1 MYDISV
7 LSNIP
12 LAVTDLLAPTA
23 PPQRL
28 RPLFSIGV
36 HDIPFLED
44 DLNASTSRP
53 VIENEDEGDLEEAGH
68 GWIACTTDDILTM
81 KNSLYD
87 VLITLPPSY
96 STNAKE
102 KVWPKIESP
111 RGTEIRA
118 TQRDLRRYR
127 ALKWGLSRSAVEP
140 DSRSLNRSD
149 TANTANGDALG
160 LSASGPALAPDGPL
174 LDTSDTDTIVEPLS
188 WSALAYSGFM
198 WWASAGERRI
208 ATDDES
214 EHDSILLDGFSN
226 NVTDTQTP
234 RSARSRSQSSLSQ
247 MLPQQ
252 GPGDQSARREM
263 AIIAYFHRLTTR
275 ILTTLSDII
284 DATSSDD
291 DEEEEE
297 GEGTALEDSN
307 GYDGEEGPP
316 IFVNSADI
324 AKMGLDEW
332 SSSDHAF
339 ILEVAKAYFG
349 RKAEVEGTSVDICGL
364 RIC

>member
-1 MYDISV
+1 VYDISV

-12 LAVTDLLAPTA
+12 LAVADLLAPTA

-44 DLNASTSRP
+44 DLKASTSQP
-53 VIENEDEGDLEEAGH
+53 VIKDEDEDELEEAGR
-68 GWIACTTDDILTM
+68 GWIACTTDDIITM

-96 STNAKE
+96 SSNAKE

-111 RGTEIRA
+111 RGTEIKA

-127 ALKWGLSRSAVEP
+127 ALKWGLSRAAVEP
-140 DSRSLNRSD
+140 DSPAFSRS
-149 TANTANGDALG
+149 NTTNTSNGDVFG
-160 LSASGPALAPDGPL
+160 PSSSGPALAPDGPL
-174 LDTSDTDTIVEPLS
+174 LDTSDTDPIVEPLS

-208 ATDDES
+208 ASEDES
-214 EHDSILLDGFSN
+214 EHDSILLDGFGN
-226 NVTDTQTP
+226 NADPQTP

-284 DATSSDD
+284 DATGSDD
-291 DEEEEE
+291 DDEDGEE
-297 GEGTALEDSN
+297 TALHDSN
-307 GYDGEEGPP
+307 DDDGEEGPP
-316 IFVNSADI
+316 IFINSTDI

-339 ILEVAKAYFG
+339 IVEVAKAYFG
-349 RKAEVEGTSVDICGL
+349 RKAQVEGTSIDICGI

>member
-1 MYDISV
+1 VYDISV

-12 LAVTDLLAPTA
+12 LAVMDLLAPTA

-44 DLNASTSRP
+44 DLKASTSQP
-53 VIENEDEGDLEEAGH
+53 VIIDEDEDGEDLEDSGR

-87 VLITLPPSY
+87 VLITLPHSY
-96 STNAKE
+96 STNAKD

-111 RGTEIRA
+111 RGTEIKA

-127 ALKWGLSRSAVEP
+127 ALKWGLSRAAVEP
-140 DSRSLNRSD
+140 HSPALGKSNA
-149 TANTANGDALG
+149 TNTSNGDVAG
-160 LSASGPALAPDGPL
+160 PSSSGPAIAPDGPL
-174 LDTSDTDTIVEPLS
+174 LDTSDTDPIVEPPS

-208 ATDDES
+208 DTEDES
-214 EHDSILLDGFSN
+214 VHDSILLDGFGNSA
-226 NVTDTQTP
+226 DPQTP

-247 MLPQQ
+247 MLSQQ
-252 GPGDQSARREM
+252 APGDQSARREM

-284 DATSSDD
+284 DATNPDS
-291 DEEEEE
+291 EEDGEE
-297 GEGTALEDSN
+297 TALHDSN
-307 GYDGEEGPP
+307 DADGEEGPP
-316 IFVNSADI
+316 IPINSGDI

-332 SSSDHAF
+332 SANDRAF
-339 ILEVAKAYFG
+339 IVEVAKAYFG
-349 RKAEVEGTSVDICGL
+349 REAQIEGTGIDICGI

>member
-12 LAVTDLLAPTA
+12 LAVTDLLVPTA

-36 HDIPFLED
+36 HDIPLLED
-44 DLNASTSRP
+44 DLKASTSQP
-53 VIENEDEGDLEEAGH
+53 AIGNEGEGEGEGELEESGH

-81 KNSLYD
+81 KTSLYD

-111 RGTEIRA
+111 RGTEIKA

-127 ALKWGLSRSAVEP
+127 ALKWGLSRAAVEP
-140 DSRSLNRSD
+140 DSPSLNRSN
-149 TANTANGDALG
+149 TTNTANGDA
-160 LSASGPALAPDGPL
+160 SRPSSSGPALASDGPL
-174 LDTSDTDTIVEPLS
+174 LDTSDTESIVEPLS
-188 WSALAYSGFM
+188 WSRLAYSGFM

-208 ATDDES
+208 ATEDES
-214 EHDSILLDGFSN
+214 EHDSILLDAFDN
-226 NVTDTQTP
+226 NTDPQTP
-234 RSARSRSQSSLSQ
+234 GSARPRSQSSLSQ
-247 MLPQQ
+247 MLTQQQ
-252 GPGDQSARREM
+252 GLGDQSARREM

-275 ILTTLSDII
+275 ILSTLSDII
-284 DATSSDD
+284 DSRSSD
-291 DEEEEE
+291 DEEEGEE
-297 GEGTALEDSN
+297 TALQDSN
-307 GYDGEEGPP
+307 DADGEGPP
-316 IFVNSADI
+316 ISINSADI

-339 ILEVAKAYFG
+339 IVEVAKAYFG
-349 RKAEVEGTSVDICGL
+349 RKAQIEGTGIDICGI